1 MTIPL
6 RNTIFEKIKEAN
18 SLTDVELYKSL
29 TKDGLNLPEDKF
41 NKLLLDLEILG
52 LIKVAW
58 FTKDERRIEVIV
70 VEKEEDPIEKQNK
83 EVNSLTDV
91 ELYKSLTKDGQN
103 LPEDKFNKLLL
114 DLEILGL
121 IKVAWFTK
129 DERRIEVIVIEKEED
144 PIEKQ
149 NKEVMEKDYEASFPG
164 LDK

>member
-6 RNTIFEKIKEAN
+6 RNTIYEKIKEAN
-18 SLTDVELYKSL
+18 SLTDTELYKSL
-29 TKDGLNLPEDKF
+29 TKDDLN
-41 NKLLLDLEILG
+41 I
-52 LIKVAW
+52 
-58 FTKDERRIEVIV
+58 
-70 VEKEEDPIEKQNK
+70 
-83 EVNSLTDV
+83 
-91 ELYKSLTKDGQN
+91 
-103 LPEDKFNKLLL
+103 PEDKFNKLLL

-129 DERRIEVIVIEKEED
+129 DERRIEVIVIEEKKD

>member
-6 RNTIFEKIKEAN
+6 RNTIYEKIKEVN

-29 TKDGLNLPEDKF
+29 TKNGLNLPEDKV

-58 FTKDERRIEVIV
+58 FTKDERRIEMIVI
-70 VEKEEDPIEKQNK
+70 EEEEDPIE
-83 EVNSLTDV
+83 T
-91 ELYKSLTKDGQN
+91 
-103 LPEDKFNKLLL
+103 
-114 DLEILGL
+114 
-121 IKVAWFTK
+121 
-129 DERRIEVIVIEKEED
+129 
-144 PIEKQ
+144 Q